1 MEPAILGLVLDSSVL
16 IAAERRRLTPAQV
29 IEDVV
34 KTVGTVPIILSAIT
48 VAEIGHGIYR
58 ANTPEIRERR
68 RAFLD
73 ELKATIPIHPITEAT
88 AEIIARVGG
97 EQAAKGINLPFIDL
111 IIAAS
116 ALELGYANRNR
127 QHPRLYSNPGS
138 QSHFSLAALLR

>member
-16 IAAERRRLTPAQV
+16 IAAERRKQTPAQI

-34 KTVGTVPIILSAIT
+34 KKVGAVPIILSSLT

-58 ANTPEIRERR
+58 ANTPDIRERR

-111 IIAAS
+111 IIAAG
-116 ALELGYANRNR
+116 ALELGYAIGTDNTRDFTR
-127 QHPRLYSNPGS
+127 IPDLKVI
-138 QSHFSLAALLR
+138 SL

>member
-1 MEPAILGLVLDSSVL
+1 MDPAILGLVLDSSVL
-16 IAAERRRLTPAQV
+16 IAAERRKQTPAQI

-34 KTVGTVPIILSAIT
+34 KKVGAVPILLSSLT

-116 ALELGYANRNR
+116 ALELGYAIGTGNERDCR
-127 QHPRLYSNPGS
+127 RIPDLKVI
-138 QSHFSLAALLR
+138 SL

>member
-16 IAAERRRLTPAQV
+16 IAAERRKLTRAQI

-34 KTVGTVPIILSAIT
+34 KKVGAVPIILSSRT

-111 IIAAS
+111 IIGAC
-116 ALELGYANRNR
+116 ALELGYAIGTDNTRDFNRI
-127 QHPRLYSNPGS
+127 PDLKVIS
-138 QSHFSLAALLR
+138 F